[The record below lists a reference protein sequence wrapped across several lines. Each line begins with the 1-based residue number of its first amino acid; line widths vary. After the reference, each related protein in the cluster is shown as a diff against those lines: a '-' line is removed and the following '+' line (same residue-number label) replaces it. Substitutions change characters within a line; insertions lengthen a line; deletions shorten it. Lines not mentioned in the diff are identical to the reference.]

1 MFENMFD
8 VEALLNTLPLM
19 AKGMLGI
26 FIVTGV
32 MILSMILLNKFTS
45 KKADK

>member
-1 MFENMFD
+1 MFENMFN
-8 VEALLNTLPLM
+8 VEALFKTLPLM
-19 AKGMLGI
+19 AKGMAGI

-32 MILSMILLNKFTS
+32 MILSMILLNKLTS